1 MDFSGW
7 LKLTL
12 VDYNNHIATTF
23 FMAGCNFRCPF
34 CQNSDLVL
42 RPNEAPIIPWEEL
55 RKYLIK
61 RQGIIE
67 GVCITG
73 GEPTLMPDLE
83 EKIREIKALGY
94 DVKLD
99 TNGSNPEIVKR
110 LLDEHL
116 LDYIAMDIKNCD
128 KNYGKTI
135 GLKTVDMEK
144 IKQSISLI
152 MNEAPDYEFRTTII
166 DEFHSEE
173 NIKEMANLIQGAK
186 RLFLQHY
193 IDSEHCIEHGF
204 HEVSKEKATHY
215 MEVLNE
221 LGIPTKLRGY

>member
-12 VDYNNHIATTF
+12 VDYDNHIATTF
-23 FMAGCNFRCPF
+23 FTAGCNFRCPF
-34 CQNSDLVL
+34 CQNSELVL
-42 RPNEAPIIPWEEL
+42 TPDKAPRIPWEEL
-55 RKYLIK
+55 VKYLKK

-83 EKIREIKALGY
+83 EKIREIKSLGY

-99 TNGSNPEIVKR
+99 TNGSHPEIVER
-110 LLDEHL
+110 LLNEHL
-116 LDYIAMDIKNCD
+116 VDYIAMDIKNSED
-128 KNYGKTI
+128 NYPSTV
-135 GLKTVDMEK
+135 GLKDVDMGK
-144 IKQSISLI
+144 IKKSISLV
-152 MNEAPDYEFRTTII
+152 MKAPDYEFRTTIFEEMY
-166 DEFHSEE
+166 DEESFKGIAKL
-173 NIKEMANLIQGAK
+173 IKGAK

-193 IDSEHCIEHGF
+193 IDSKYCIEHGF
-204 HEVSKEKATHY
+204 HEISKEKATHY
-215 MEVLNE
+215 AELLNE